1 MKNAGIFTTILIALS
16 CLCSV
21 VSASDI
27 AMHPGYSI
35 VTTTAIQRNSSK
47 LAKFVAHKQSLG
59 FDVQV
64 VTEMDFGGGVGDAAA
79 KNIRRWLRDHNIS
92 DNIKYV
98 LLIGNP
104 RPDSGEIPMKMVW
117 TSAWSEGVPSD
128 FYYADLTG
136 NWDWNGDGR
145 YGMRPED
152 CGPGGVD
159 TFYEVLVGRIPYY
172 GFIEDLDA
180 ILQKTINYETQSGDA
195 IEWRKNAL
203 LAIPNKSSVPEFS
216 EGIKDNFLAPMG
228 WAYHRL
234 YDEDY
239 GLVPPPE
246 TVPCTIENVTDV
258 WSNGAFGLVVWWTHG
273 GTHGASDVIDTS
285 HVPYLNDN
293 YPAFMVGLGCAN
305 ATVEVDDN
313 LAYSLLR
320 HGAICTLAGTRGAGK
335 MSWLGRDYVSMI
347 VVEGLTCGEALSEVK
362 TWQFGV
368 GWNSLNVFNLYGDP
382 SLRIIPS
389 EPRSRR
395 RFVNCRAAPGGD
407 GLSWES
413 AYNDLQDALD
423 ELVRLGMVRE
433 IWVAAGTYKPDRRTG
448 NRAAT
453 FRLDKGVEIYGG
465 FTGRETHLE
474 QRDPATNVTV
484 LSGDIGVIGD
494 NSDNSYH
501 VVTFKDT
508 WVGALIDGF
517 TITSGNANGADN
529 VDKNGGG
536 MYNYLSNPTLTNC
549 IFKGNSATDSGGA
562 VYSCCMWNLL
572 TLTNCIFSENVADK
586 GGGMYLN
593 CRARISNCTFSGNSA
608 NWGGGIYND
617 DESYVILTDSILW
630 ANSDSGGMDEAAQI
644 HGLTQIVKYSC
655 IQDADPNDASIYS
668 GTGNIDDNPLFVSG
682 KLGDYY
688 LSHTDAGQGK
698 NSPCVDA
705 GSNAAANVGMN
716 RLATRTD
723 EVADKGIL
731 DMGYHYSIPKPAD
744 LDGYVAPA
752 SYPTPIDNA
761 TDARLEPVLVWSAG
775 YGALYH
781 NVYLG
786 TDANA
791 VTNADGSSPEFLG
804 TVSNAIFAPG
814 KLEINTKYYWRIDE
828 VGAAHA
834 TRGDI
839 WSFTTDRGVAK
850 EPSPPDAAE
859 ATSVDVLLSWI
870 PGPASVC
877 HDVYLGTNFN
887 DVNHANIFSDEYK
900 GRQTS
905 TIYDPNSLEY
915 STTYYWRIDEVNGPA
930 IRKGNVWHFTTG
942 GAPDSCLIGWWRF
955 DEGEGDIAYDSA
967 GKNHGTVYGAERT
980 IGQIY
985 GALSFDGVDDYVA
998 MPGFILDTN
1007 TITFVAWINGWKA
1020 NDWAGIVFSRS
1031 GNTCGMD
1038 FGSNDTLHYIW
1049 NNNSASTWDWQGG
1062 PRIPQNQWAMVALVI
1077 EPDKA
1082 TAYVY
1087 TEAGGLQQGVNNIP
1101 HIKQTIDDLKIGWDD
1116 RKGGYRFE
1124 GVIDDVRIYNRALS
1138 SNEICNV
1145 AVSTAYDPNL
1155 SYSPNPANEQKDVS
1169 RYTVL
1174 SWLPG
1179 AQAADVNGHDV
1190 YLGTNFNDVN
1200 DANIF
1205 SDEYKGRQTYT
1216 SYDTNGLEYETTY
1229 YWRIDEVNGPAVWK
1243 GDVWRFT
1250 TCGGPPG
1257 SYLIGWWK
1265 FDEGEGDIAYDSVG
1279 DNHGFVYGAEWVT
1292 GHIGGALSFD
1302 GVEDYVAMPGFILD
1316 TNTITFVAWI
1326 NGWKAGDWAG
1336 IVYSR
1341 SDVACGMDFSSN
1353 NTLHYTWNNNS
1364 ASTWG
1369 WEGGPQIPQ
1378 NQWAMVALVIEP
1390 DKASAYVYTE
1400 ADGLQQGV
1408 NNISH
1413 IRQTIDDLKI
1423 AWDDHSGVRQFE
1435 GAIDDVRIYN
1445 RALSVEEIEELGVSG
1460 YLTRR

>member
-1 MKNAGIFTTILIALS
+1 MKNAGIFTEILIALS

-35 VTTTAIQRNSSK
+35 VTTTTIQRNSSK

-79 KNIRRWLRDHNIS
+79 KNIRRWLQDHYIS
-92 DNIKYV
+92 YNIKYV
-98 LLIGNP
+98 LLVGNP
-104 RPDSGEIPMKMVW
+104 NPENGDIPMKMVW
-117 TSAWSEGVPSD
+117 TTAWSEGIPSD
-128 FYYADLTG
+128 LYYADLTG

-216 EGIKDNFLAPMG
+216 EGIKDNFLVPMG

-246 TVPCTIENVTDV
+246 TVPCTIENVIDV

-395 RFVNCRAAPGGD
+395 RFVNCRATPGGD
-407 GLSWES
+407 GLSWET

-423 ELVRLGMVRE
+423 EIVRLGMVRE
-433 IWVAAGTYKPDRRTG
+433 IWVTAGTYKPDRVTGDRT
-448 NRAAT
+448 AT
-453 FRLDKGVEIYGG
+453 FRLDKGIEIYGG
-465 FTGRETHLE
+465 FTGGETQLE
-474 QRDPATNVTV
+474 QRDPAANVTV
-484 LSGDIGVIGD
+484 LSGDIGVEGD
-494 NSDNSYH
+494 GSDNSYH

-508 WVGALIDGF
+508 RVGALIDGF
-517 TITSGNANGADN
+517 TITGGNANGAED

-549 IFKGNSATDSGGA
+549 IFKGNSATDNGGA
-562 VYSCCMWNLL
+562 VYSCDKWKLL
-572 TLTNCIFSENVADK
+572 TLANCIFSDNMAGK
-586 GGGMYLN
+586 GGAIYLN
-593 CRARISNCTFSGNSA
+593 CRARMANCTFNGNSA

-630 ANSDSGGMDEAAQI
+630 ANGDSSEMDETAQI
-644 HGLTQIVKYSC
+644 HGLTQSVKYSC
-655 IQDADPNDASIYS
+655 IEDADPDDASVYS

-688 LSHTDAGQGK
+688 LSHTDAGQNK

-716 RLATRTD
+716 RLTTRTD

-731 DMGYHYSIPKPAD
+731 EMSYHYSMPKPAD
-744 LDGYVAPA
+744 LDGYVALA
-752 SYPTPIDNA
+752 SYPTPIDKA
-761 TDARLEPVLVWSAG
+761 TDVRLEPVLVWSAG

-781 NVYLG
+781 DVYIGTNANNV
-786 TDANA
+786 A
-791 VTNADGSSPEFLG
+791 NADGSSPEFLG

-828 VGAAHA
+828 VGAACA
-834 TRGDI
+834 TKGDI

-859 ATSVDVLLSWI
+859 ATSIDVVLGWL
-870 PGPASVC
+870 PGPTAVSHDVYLGTDFNDVNDANTFSDQYRGRQNSTIYDLNGLEYATTYYWRIDEVNGPDVWKGDVWQFTTCGPPNSYLVGWWKLDEGSGTAVLDWSGHGYDGQFRGDPQWVNGHDGYALKFDGVDDSVVSSFAQATWPAYTVALWVKADSLAQAPYKGIFSSHVPNTAGFQLDVDGGNPGNYRYHGSVDQVIGTVTTNWIHIAVAYNGTSATLYYNGNPVVTTNVTDSTFNQYAIGANRNVSHWFAGIIDDVRIYNRALSDSELWNIVMNTAYESILSYGPSPGNEEEDVSLYTVLKWLPGKWVADMNR

-887 DVNHANIFSDEYK
+887 DVNYANIFSDEYK
-900 GRQTS
+900 GRQTF
-905 TIYDPNSLEY
+905 TRYDPNGLEY
-915 STTYYWRIDEVNGPA
+915 STTYYWRIDEVNGPD
-930 IRKGNVWHFTTG
+930 IWKGDVWHFTTCG
-942 GAPDSCLIGWWRF
+942 PPNSYLVGWWMF
-955 DEGEGDIAYDSA
+955 DEGNGDTAYDSA
-967 GKNHGTVYGAERT
+967 GDNHGYVYGVEWAT
-980 IGQIY
+980 GQIG

-998 MPGFILDTN
+998 MPDFKLITN
-1007 TITFVAWINGWKA
+1007 TVTFV
-1020 NDWAGIVFSRS
+1020 
-1031 GNTCGMD
+1031 T
-1038 FGSNDTLHYIW
+1038 
-1049 NNNSASTWDWQGG
+1049 
-1062 PRIPQNQWAMVALVI
+1062 
-1077 EPDKA
+1077 
-1082 TAYVY
+1082 
-1087 TEAGGLQQGVNNIP
+1087 
-1101 HIKQTIDDLKIGWDD
+1101 
-1116 RKGGYRFE
+1116 
-1124 GVIDDVRIYNRALS
+1124 
-1138 SNEICNV
+1138 
-1145 AVSTAYDPNL
+1145 
-1155 SYSPNPANEQKDVS
+1155 
-1169 RYTVL
+1169 
-1174 SWLPG
+1174 
-1179 AQAADVNGHDV
+1179 
-1190 YLGTNFNDVN
+1190 
-1200 DANIF
+1200 
-1205 SDEYKGRQTYT
+1205 
-1216 SYDTNGLEYETTY
+1216 
-1229 YWRIDEVNGPAVWK
+1229 
-1243 GDVWRFT
+1243 
-1250 TCGGPPG
+1250 
-1257 SYLIGWWK
+1257 
-1265 FDEGEGDIAYDSVG
+1265 
-1279 DNHGFVYGAEWVT
+1279 
-1292 GHIGGALSFD
+1292 
-1302 GVEDYVAMPGFILD
+1302 
-1316 TNTITFVAWI
+1316 WI

-1341 SDVACGMDFSSN
+1341 SDVACGMDFGSN

-1364 ASTWG
+1364 EQTWG

-1400 ADGLQQGV
+1400 AGGLQQGV
-1408 NNISH
+1408 NNIPH
-1413 IRQTIDDLKI
+1413 LQQTINDLKI
-1423 AWDDHSGVRQFE
+1423 GWDDHRGSRRFE
-1435 GAIDDVRIYN
+1435 GVIDDVRIYN
-1445 RALSVEEIEELGVSG
+1445 RALYVEEIEELGVSD
-1460 YLTRR
+1460 